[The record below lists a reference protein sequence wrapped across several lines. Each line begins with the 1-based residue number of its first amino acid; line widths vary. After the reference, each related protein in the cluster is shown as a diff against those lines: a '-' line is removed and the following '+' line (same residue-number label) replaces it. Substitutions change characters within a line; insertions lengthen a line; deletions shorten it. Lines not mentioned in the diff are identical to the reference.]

1 MLILNPHSSFAIA
14 RGKSLRVNPLGE
26 INKAILKLRRALG
39 NVHEGPGRRLALQN
53 EEDIHSSEFLS
64 QQLDQLKA
72 ERRGVNLSVRF
83 YEVMTETPI
92 YIISNFA
99 AKGLIIDQHS
109 AAYNPWMVFLDNPHQ
124 SGDIFDCLKKSF
136 DTIWEGS
143 STECPLVPSP
153 SQSIPLD
160 KNKVFLSQ
168 AHNSSVAGIVRELI
182 ERHLALQV
190 VVYTDSALIGKGPFE
205 NLEAM
210 VSQCGYA
217 VIVLTKD
224 DQVIGRTTVSVQEDS
239 PRGRKRGRQNVIHE
253 IGYCQGRMGVERVL
267 ILFEDGV
274 EIPSNIAYLHGQPIK
289 SGNIEDVYRFLA
301 KHLKKKCNNP

>member
-1 MLILNPHSSFAIA
+1 
-14 RGKSLRVNPLGE
+14 
-26 INKAILKLRRALG
+26 
-39 NVHEGPGRRLALQN
+39 
-53 EEDIHSSEFLS
+53 
-64 QQLDQLKA
+64 
-72 ERRGVNLSVRF
+72 
-83 YEVMTETPI
+83 
-92 YIISNFA
+92 
-99 AKGLIIDQHS
+99 
-109 AAYNPWMVFLDNPHQ
+109 
-124 SGDIFDCLKKSF
+124 
-136 DTIWEGS
+136 
-143 STECPLVPSP
+143 
-153 SQSIPLD
+153 
-160 KNKVFLSQ
+160 
-168 AHNSSVAGIVRELI
+168 VRELI